1 MGPGIVFQKA
11 SVLCYRLL
19 DIADEVDLEQ
29 ARKLLV
35 EGARRLKL
43 AREGSEYLQLPNPPL
58 GVELGKR
65 VLSLT
70 QGNLTVDVTARL
82 FDHGAMSVIAAVPVA
97 PGTGTEAMIQ
107 LVDELGDSPELEKL
121 ALEVVEGLRQ
131 RLEPALEDPHLWEQN
146 ESYTLVFAEKLEGDP
161 SAAQLLGYGMELARM
176 LLGETNQKVLSES
189 QLREVL
195 QLPLSYTPNDL
206 AVVDWNSAFV
216 YEPSGSRDIPD
227 VLEICNAQLL
237 ELRYYDD
244 QLDRELALTYDG
256 VGRKK
261 KRGRRLSLFRSPY
274 KELERR
280 VSVTL
285 LEMSEFIERV
295 ENSLKIIGDFY
306 LARVYEAA
314 LRRLRV
320 SAWQVSVTRKQQ
332 MLAQIYQLLKGEVD
346 TDRSLTL
353 EFTIVWLIVV
363 ELLVA
368 LLPLFRD
375 ARH

>member
-1 MGPGIVFQKA
+1 MASSIVFLKA
-11 SVLCYRLL
+11 NVLCYRLF
-19 DIADEVDLEQ
+19 DIANEVDLEH
-29 ARKLLV
+29 ARKLLA
-35 EGARRLKL
+35 EGTRRLKL

-65 VLSLT
+65 VLSLSH
-70 QGNLTVDVTARL
+70 GNVTVDMTARL
-82 FDHGAMSVIAAVPVA
+82 FDHGAMSVIATVPVVS
-97 PGTGTEAMIQ
+97 GTATEEMIR
-107 LVDELGDSPELEKL
+107 LVDELGDSPEVERV
-121 ALEVVEGLRQ
+121 ALEVAEGLRQ
-131 RLEPALEDPHLWEQN
+131 RLEPAFEDPHLWEQI
-146 ESYTLVFAEKLEGDP
+146 ESYTLVFAEQLEGDP
-161 SAAQLLGYGMELARM
+161 NAAQILGHGMELARM
-176 LLGETNQKVLSES
+176 LLGETHQTQLSEG

-237 ELRYYDD
+237 ELRFYDAL
-244 QLDRELALTYDG
+244 LDRELARTYDE

-332 MLAQIYQLLKGEVD
+332 MLAQMYQLLKGEVD

-368 LLPLFRD
+368 LLPLFR
-375 ARH
+375 R